1 MVPGNIN
8 KCNLLIPLRRAG
20 LPAMPELSYSRLPP
34 LLSCRAIAGP
44 IGPTRDYLASPA
56 ERERRSVPTSKETK
70 VIFPLAPESAMMMMR
85 EEEDEDSRGKSR
97 KERKIKGKCCQLHRQ
112 RTSLHVPHAE
122 S

>member
-56 ERERRSVPTSKETK
+56 AAERERRSVPTSKETK
-70 VIFPLAPESAMMMMR
+70 VIFPLAPESEMMMMR
-85 EEEDEDSRGKSR
+85 GDEDSRGTRR
-97 KERKIKGKCCQLHRQ
+97 KAKEEKEVQAKN
-112 RTSLHVPHAE
+112 
-122 S
+122 